1 MKKLRLSHRDRK
13 IFGVCG
19 GLAEHLDI
27 DANLVRILAIP
38 LLFLTGIF
46 PLIITYVAAWLILP
60 EGPER
65 LAGRR
70 TVPVESS
77 TTHDHAAA

>member
-19 GLAEHLDI
+19 GLAEHLDV

-38 LLFLTGIF
+38 LLFLTGIIGMAIMQDAF
-46 PLIITYVAAWLILP
+46 NKLSPQG
-60 EGPER
+60 EG
-65 LAGRR
+65 
-70 TVPVESS
+70 
-77 TTHDHAAA
+77 